1 MNEDAKLND
10 FLKERLEA
18 GVSGEPPRLDAILR
32 AASAA
37 AQARAAA
44 RRSVRLWG
52 VLLAAASLAVLCF
65 FAVHFR
71 ESSPSTSRSSQAS
84 SAPAYVPSPEQTVVG
99 AIDLLCMA
107 DGEALDTET
116 NSVEEVLL
124 AWQDAPYENAVSDLF
139 EGY

>member
-44 RRSVRLWG
+44 RRRSIRLWG

-71 ESSPSTSRSSQAS
+71 ESSP
-84 SAPAYVPSPEQTVVG
+84 
-99 AIDLLCMA
+99 
-107 DGEALDTET
+107 
-116 NSVEEVLL
+116 
-124 AWQDAPYENAVSDLF
+124 
-139 EGY
+139 